1 MVINVLNNVCPCSGP
16 AAQRAISDL
25 VPVWEALDSDFLLL
39 ESMICSNP
47 AGLEQD
53 RATGI

>member
-1 MVINVLNNVCPCSGP
+1 MVNNVLTKRLSLFRP

-25 VPVWEALDSDFLLL
+25 VPVWEALNADFLLL
-39 ESMICSNP
+39 ESMICSNS
-47 AGLEQD
+47 AGLGQG